1 MATADPLVRPC
12 ERVKARD
19 GQGPRRARSATG
31 KVCNGEVRTRVL
43 DGLRVVDLST
53 EIAGPYCTKL
63 LADAGAEVVKVEP
76 SEGDAMRR
84 WRSGALFEFLH
95 TSKRSV
101 VGAANDPAV
110 FELCARADV
119 VIESGAPGTLD
130 VHALRARSP
139 ALVVVSITPF
149 GQDGPWRDRAATE
162 FTLQAWCGS
171 TGTRGDPER
180 PPVAAGG
187 RIGEWVAG
195 AYGAVAAVAA
205 WRAAAAGGRG
215 EHVDLA
221 LLDSMALTMNTYTS
235 VFAEFLGW
243 PVLRRPT
250 RTFEVPSIEPSSD
263 GYVAF
268 TTNSAQQFADFLV
281 MIGRPD
287 LIEDVELAR
296 ALTRFK
302 RRHEMLELIHAHTK
316 KFTTAELLE
325 QASELRIPSGPV
337 GNGATVTTFDHFV
350 ETQTFVPN
358 PSGRFVQPRVPYRI
372 SGLEARPFAPAPAVG
387 DGGDP
392 RAVAAGWAER
402 PQGASRDGSDGDAPE
417 LPLVGIRVL
426 DCTAWWAGPAATHM
440 LGTLGADVIKIES
453 VTRPDL
459 MRYTS
464 TQPPTEEQWWE
475 WGPLYHGAN
484 HNKRGITLDLT
495 RPEGRALLLR
505 LAADADVL
513 LENFTPRV
521 MDNFELGWDILHGVN
536 PRLVMVR
543 LPAYGLRGPWRDR
556 TGFAQTMEGI
566 TGMAWV
572 TGWPDGPPLLPRG
585 ACDPLAAMHAV
596 FATMLALRDRDSSD
610 VGRLVEVTMI
620 EAALNAAAEQVVEY
634 GASRTLLERDG
645 NRGSHAAPQNVYPC
659 SGDEEWL
666 ALAVTDEAQW
676 RLLRE
681 HLGDPGWARDPELAT
696 VEGRRAA
703 HDRIDAELGAWF
715 ATRDARAT
723 ADALS
728 RGGVPAGYVVDGRD
742 IARNPQLLHRGYFG
756 TERHPV
762 TGAHPIPT
770 IPFRF
775 TSRATRGWLTR
786 PAPTLGEHNRE
797 ILGGELGLDDDE
809 LAALESA
816 GIIGSR
822 PTGA

>member
-1 MATADPLVRPC
+1 MPLCDHADFNVSH
-12 ERVKARD
+12 E
-19 GQGPRRARSATG
+19 
-31 KVCNGEVRTRVL
+31 EERTRVL
-43 DGLRVVDLST
+43 DGVRVVDLST
-53 EIAGPYCTKL
+53 EIAGPYCAKL
-63 LADAGAEVVKVEP
+63 LADARADVVKVEP
-76 SEGDAMRR
+76 ADGDPMRAR
-84 WRSGALFEFLH
+84 RSGALFEFLH
-95 TSKRSV
+95 TSTRSV
-101 VGAANDPAV
+101 VGEPGDPAV
-110 FELCARADV
+110 TELCIRADI
-119 VIESGAPGTLD
+119 VIESGTPGTLD
-130 VHALRARSP
+130 VGALRERNPS
-139 ALVVVSITPF
+139 LVVVSITPF

-171 TGTRGDPER
+171 IGSRGDPER

-195 AYGAVAAVAA
+195 TYAAVAA
-205 WRAAAAGGRG
+205 TAAWRTATATGHG
-215 EHVDLA
+215 EHIDLA
-221 LLDSMALTMNTYTS
+221 LLDAMSLTMNTYTS

-243 PVLRRPT
+243 PPMRRPT

-263 GYVAF
+263 GYAAF

-287 LIEDVELAR
+287 LIDDADLAR

-302 RRHEMLELIHAHTK
+302 RRHEMLEMIHAHTT

-325 QASELRIPSGPV
+325 QAAELRIPSGPV

-350 ETQTFVPN
+350 ETNTFVPS
-358 PSGRFVQPRVPYRI
+358 PLGRFVQPRVPYRI
-372 SGLEARPFAPAPAVG
+372 SGLGPRPFSPAPAI
-387 DGGDP
+387 
-392 RAVAAGWAER
+392 
-402 PQGASRDGSDGDAPE
+402 GDAGDARGVADAWDEEQKAAPTHDAGARE
-417 LPLVGIRVL
+417 LPLAGIRVL

-440 LGTLGADVIKIES
+440 LGTLGADVIKVES

-464 TQPPTEEQWWE
+464 TKPPTEDRWWE

-521 MDNFELGWDILHGVN
+521 MENFDLGWETLHRTN
-536 PRLVMVR
+536 PRLVMMR

-596 FATMLALRDRDSSD
+596 FATILALRDRETSGT
-610 VGRLVEVTMI
+610 GRLVEVTMI

-634 GASRTLLERDG
+634 GASGTLLERDG
-645 NRGSHAAPQNVYPC
+645 NRGPDAAPQNVYPC
-659 SGDEEWL
+659 AGDEEWL
-666 ALAVTDEAQW
+666 ALAVADDDQW

-681 HLGDPGWARDPELAT
+681 HLGDPDWARDPELAT
-696 VEGRRAA
+696 AAARRAA
-703 HDRIDAELGAWF
+703 HDRIDDELAAWC
-715 ATRDARAT
+715 ATQDARAA

-728 RGGVPAGYVVDGRD
+728 VAGVPAGYVVDGRD
-742 IARNPQLLHRGYFG
+742 IAHNPQLVHRGYFG
-756 TERHPV
+756 DEEHPV
-762 TGAHPIPT
+762 TGTHPIPT
-770 IPFRF
+770 VPFRF
-775 TSRATRGWLTR
+775 ASRHGRDWLTR
-786 PAPTLGEHNRE
+786 PAPTLGQHNRE
-797 ILGGELGLDDDE
+797 VLGGELGLADAE
-809 LAALESA
+809 LTALEQA
-816 GIIGSR
+816 GVIGTR
-822 PTGA
+822 PIGA